1 MFHKGRC
8 FKCTTCGQG
17 LKNTEYCFVDNK
29 FYWYYACCIHL
40 RALFLMVLTA
50 DYALSSTPHYT
61 QMFQAKG
68 GNY

>member
-1 MFHKGRC
+1 M
-8 FKCTTCGQG
+8 
-17 LKNTEYCFVDNK
+17 DNK